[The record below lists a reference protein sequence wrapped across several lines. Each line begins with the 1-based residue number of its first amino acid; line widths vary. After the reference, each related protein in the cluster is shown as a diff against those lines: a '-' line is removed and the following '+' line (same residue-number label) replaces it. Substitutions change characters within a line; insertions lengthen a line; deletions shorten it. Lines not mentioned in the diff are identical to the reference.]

1 MANAFQPI
9 NHIFDIDGTLT
20 PSRMPIDPDFKSW
33 FLRWCKGKSIYLVTG
48 SNKEKTIEQIGMDMW
63 LLPRKMYQSC
73 GNEVYCGGVLSSHND
88 FSVTDEL
95 RIFLR
100 ELLKKSPW
108 YGLNEYSINIE
119 KRVGLVNFST
129 IGRNCSQ
136 EQRKEYASTENER
149 EACVKAI
156 MDRFPDLEA
165 SIGGEISIDIYKKGH
180 NKAQILKD
188 IRGYSIF
195 FGDGCRG
202 GNDAPLAERVNK
214 AFHVKDWKETW
225 SILRS
230 MGGKDEGGYYK

>member
-20 PSRMPIDPDFKSW
+20 PSRLPINQDFKSW
-33 FLRWCKGKSIYLVTG
+33 FLRWCKGKSIYFVTG
-48 SNKEKTIEQIGMDMW
+48 SNKEKTVEQIGMDMW

-73 GNEVYCGGVLSSHND
+73 GNEVYCGGVLSSQND
-88 FSVTDEL
+88 FTITDEL
-95 RIFLR
+95 RIFLYQ
-100 ELLKKSPW
+100 LLKKSPW
-108 YGLNEYSINIE
+108 YGLNEYAINIE

-136 EQRKEYASTENER
+136 QQRKEYASKER
-149 EACVKAI
+149 ERKDYVKAI
-156 MDRFPDLEA
+156 MQRFPDLEA

-180 NKAQILKD
+180 NKAQILND

-195 FGDGCRG
+195 FGDGCEG
-202 GNDAPLAERVNK
+202 GNDEPLAKRVDK

-225 SILRS
+225 SILKS
-230 MGGKDEGGYYK
+230 MENKDEKGYYK